1 MGHRIAGW
9 IGVFLVAS
17 LCYAGVAQAQWVF
30 LGRKAMGVVNRLVSP
45 ALEKQGQGYDV
56 ATVLLEA
63 DADKVYGT
71 AIDLLKGNPNFRIT
85 HRDDS
90 SRTVEFTDGNT
101 LVGLKVSRLEDK
113 VSQLL
118 IGSAPGVWDKIMA
131 DIRNMPREIALS
143 LIKEQFRNDP
153 LPALRLYHGPKLAI
167 VTPANDMPY
176 SLHHLLPDLPYT
188 VMTGTGHW
196 LQLDKPEEFN
206 RILDEFLGRVD
217 IRK

>member
-1 MGHRIAGW
+1 MGHKLAGW
-9 IGVFLVAS
+9 IGVVLVAS
-17 LCYAGVAQAQWVF
+17 FCYVGVAQAQWVF

-45 ALEKQGQGYDV
+45 ALEKQGQGYDM

-118 IGSAPGVWDKIMA
+118 IGSTVTAGMASSAPLVVNKVFQVCEKMGVQC
-131 DIRNMPREIALS
+131 ALA
-143 LIKEQFRNDP
+143 KD
-153 LPALRLYHGPKLAI
+153 
-167 VTPANDMPY
+167 
-176 SLHHLLPDLPYT
+176 
-188 VMTGTGHW
+188 
-196 LQLDKPEEFN
+196 
-206 RILDEFLGRVD
+206 
-217 IRK
+217 